1 MKLKK
6 LFARPHISRRT
17 WMVWRRNKDVFL
29 KTIKVNFVP
38 PIVEPIIYLAALGF
52 GLGFFINEI
61 EGVPYA
67 DFLAPALIAITIMN
81 ASFFECTFAS
91 FVRMYYQKTFDAIV
105 ATPLNV
111 DEVIT
116 GEMLWGAT
124 RSTISAT
131 IMLGV
136 ITAFGLVHSL
146 WALMLIPFSFMGGL
160 LFASIA
166 MCFTAITPKIDNLNY
181 PTSLFITPM
190 TLVSGTFFPLSV
202 LPVAVQSVAIAIVPL
217 VHVAQISRDLT
228 FGDINI
234 NILWSLLW
242 ILAVTAIFFLI
253 AINLMKRRLIV

>member
-1 MKLKK
+1 MKLKR
-6 LFARPHISRRT
+6 LFALPRISRRT

-52 GLGFFINEI
+52 GLGFFIDEI
-61 EGVPYA
+61 EGIPYA

-91 FVRMYYQKTFDAIV
+91 FVRMYFQKSFDAIV

-116 GEMLWGAT
+116 GEILWGAT

-131 IMLGV
+131 LMLGV

-146 WALMLIPFSFMGGL
+146 WALLLIPFSFIGGL
-160 LFASIA
+160 MFASIA

-190 TLVSGTFFPLSV
+190 TLVSGTFFPISI
-202 LPVAVQSVAIAIVPL
+202 LPIAVQSVIVAIVPL
-217 VHVAQISRDLT
+217 FHVGDISRNLT

-242 ILAVTAIFFLI
+242 ILAVTAVFFLI

>member
-1 MKLKK
+1 MRPGK
-6 LFARPHISRRT
+6 LFAPPLVSRRT

-29 KTIKVNFVP
+29 KTIKVNFLP
-38 PIVEPIIYLAALGF
+38 PIVEPVIYLAALGF
-52 GLGFFINEI
+52 GLGMFVNNIN
-61 EGVPYA
+61 GVPYA
-67 DFLAPALIAITIMN
+67 EFLAPALIAITVMN

-91 FVRMYYQKTFDAIV
+91 FVRMYFQKTFDAIV

-131 IMLGV
+131 LMLGV

-146 WALMLIPFSFMGGL
+146 WALLLIPFSFIGGL
-160 LFASIA
+160 LFATIA

-202 LPVAVQSVAIAIVPL
+202 LPMAVQTVAIAIVPL
-217 VHVAQISRDLT
+217 VHVAEICRDLT
-228 FGDINI
+228 FGNINI
-234 NILWSLLW
+234 NILWSLIW
-242 ILAVTAIFFLI
+242 ILSVTAIFFLI
-253 AINLMKRRLIV
+253 AINLMKRRLVV